1 MPFNRKSF
9 DKQQYRWVYSFSRG
23 WKPEHVIVAEA
34 KEGRLF
40 SRSDGFHVHHVNFV
54 GDDNRHENLRV
65 MPAKEHLAFHARINN
80 RRFEQPAARKVQ
92 AEHARRRW
100 MLGGDLPAQEPR
112 RSLSQPDA
120 CAVCGKPG
128 LDLGETA
135 HPECR
140 ERGSK

>member
-1 MPFNRKSF
+1 MTSIADPESVRALRDAVQRIADDIDEACSEPGASN
-9 DKQQYRWVYSFSRG
+9 DVNAYVRG
-23 WKPEHVIVAEA
+23 VERELREA
-34 KEGRLF
+34 VRDYD
-40 SRSDGFHVHHVNFV
+40 RAVD
-54 GDDNRHENLRV
+54 
-65 MPAKEHLAFHARINN
+65 LAALSVARI
-80 RRFEQPAARKVQ
+80 PAIPLSQEDEALVGVLVR
-92 AEHARRRW
+92 HARW